1 MITLTT
7 FRAEADLIKQAAK
20 LKNNKTYQMMI
31 EVAKNELPTNRTLPA
46 MGAKDTDFAYAYG
59 VEVGYRQALA
69 VLELMGTPPTQSAEE
84 VEASFSEPITN
95 D

>member
-1 MITLTT
+1 MMTLTT
-7 FRAEADLIKQAAK
+7 FRAEVDLIKQAAK

-31 EVAKNELPTNRTLPA
+31 EVAKNELPTNRTLPV
-46 MGAKDTDFAYAYG
+46 MGAKDTDFVYAYG

-69 VLELMGTPPTQSAEE
+69 VLELMATPPTQSAEE
-84 VEASFSEPITN
+84 LQASFSEPQNN

>member
-1 MITLTT
+1 M
-7 FRAEADLIKQAAK
+7 QSS
-20 LKNNKTYQMMI
+20 KTYQLMI

-46 MGAKDTDFAYAYG
+46 MGASDTDFAYAYG

-69 VLELMGTPPTQSAEE
+69 VLELMATEPTKSTEE
-84 VEASFSEPITN
+84 LEATFSESITN